1 VQKIYSRVFSSKLPK
16 LFGETQKRLQKHF
29 PMAQT
34 HEGKDINQQAHV
46 LKSLKKYLLKLSREL
61 AAINPNVTPPPEEI
75 EA

>member
-1 VQKIYSRVFSSKLPK
+1 
-16 LFGETQKRLQKHF
+16 
-29 PMAQT
+29 MAQT